1 MIIGTL
7 GRRIRMR
14 LSNTSVPDGTYIELV
29 RSLFRTLPPTIII
42 TLAFT
47 GLAALITHET
57 PDPLLDM
64 LGIGGVVAATAR
76 ITLLLLLRGRA
87 ADAALGVAQARRMEY
102 QFAFAYLGFA
112 AIIGLFGARAFVV
125 AVPDSR
131 IAVTA
136 LLVGYAAGVA
146 AGISYRPWISV
157 SAMLMGVLPT
167 TGVALATPGIDY
179 RAAAAVLL
187 ILLAGGIHS
196 IIGRYRYATVGITM
210 RRTFATLARSDG
222 LTGLPNRLALAE
234 RFDEIGRRKSAHRD
248 IAVHCLDLDRFKP
261 VNDRYGHPIG
271 DLLLQAVA
279 ERLGRLVRNHDF
291 AARIGGDEFVLL
303 QPGIVDAS
311 EASLF
316 ARRTAR
322 LIAEPYVIGELTIT
336 IGTSIGFALA
346 SQHGFDLE
354 NLIAAADAAL
364 LRAKDLGG
372 GATIAAGALR
382 RAS

>member
-1 MIIGTL
+1 
-7 GRRIRMR
+7 MR

-42 TLAFT
+42 ALAFT
-47 GLAALITHET
+47 ALAALIAHET
-57 PDPLLDM
+57 PDRLLDM
-64 LGIGGVVAATAR
+64 LAVGGVVAVAMR

-87 ADAALGVAQARRMEY
+87 ADETLGIAEARRMER
-102 QFAFAYLGFA
+102 QFAFCYLGFA
-112 AIIGLFGARAFVV
+112 AIIGLFGARAFLV
-125 AVPDSR
+125 AAPDIR

-146 AGISYRPWISV
+146 AGISYRPWIGV
-157 SAMLMGVLPT
+157 SAVLLGVSPT
-167 TGVALATPGIDY
+167 IAVTLATPGIDY
-179 RAAAAVLL
+179 RAAAGILL

-196 IIGRYRYATVGITM
+196 IIGRYHYATAGITM
-210 RRTFATLARSDG
+210 RRTYAALARSDG

-234 RFDEIGRRKSAHRD
+234 RFDQIARRKGMRGD

-261 VNDRYGHPIG
+261 VNDRYGHPTG

-279 ERLGRLVRNHDF
+279 ERLGRLRNHDF
-291 AARIGGDEFVLL
+291 AARIGGDEFVIL
-303 QPGIVDAS
+303 QPGVADAS

-322 LIAEPYVIGELTIT
+322 MIAEPYVIGDLTIT
-336 IGTSIGFALA
+336 IDTSIGFALA
-346 SQHGFDLE
+346 SQHGLDLE
-354 NLIAAADAAL
+354 SLIAAADAAL

-372 GATIAAGALR
+372 GATIAAAPVR
-382 RAS
+382 RAG